1 MRKLYSNSI
10 ILSVYLIASVLFL
23 GSCTGLK
30 TLEEGDILHNSTTI
44 VFDNPDVINKKM
56 KLSDDLYYL
65 SRPTP
70 NVKLLFFMRPKL
82 AFYHAAS
89 KSKKE
94 KGFRGWLRKRFG
106 EPPALYDTAKLSIS
120 TLKMEKFLK
129 DQGYFGSKVT
139 FDSKF
144 KRDSTLADITYHIQS
159 NGQYEIKEL
168 EFVSPQKEIQEIAN
182 GIESKSELKL
192 GNPYKMSKI
201 VEERKRL
208 TYDIRNRGYYDFN
221 KSYVF
226 FEVDSTLGDLSS
238 KIRVNIAQPSD
249 STEHHDYI
257 YNDIFVFPNYS
268 LDKIIPPSENDTS
281 YYRYFT
287 FINAV
292 GNIQPKPIDKNTLL
306 KKGVSFAQKSHD
318 FTVSRLM
325 SLGIFK
331 FVNIKYEPF
340 VDSLTGQ
347 HYLDSYLYLTP
358 SIWRQL
364 GVDFEISQSQNNA
377 IGNLLGL
384 SGKFSYTNKNNFGG
398 GERLELSLTGGIETQ
413 AQSDFGLVNV
423 IDLNPALDLT
433 FPWFITPFKI
443 SNPSQYYIPY
453 TRLNINYNLQKRL
466 NFYDY
471 NAANISFGYKWQ
483 DSPKTWHE
491 LNPIVLSL
499 VDLSN
504 TQPAFD
510 SLLLE
515 NPRLRTSFEDI
526 VIMGLNYTHTYSN
539 PDYKGSGNLMYHQV
553 TGDISGN
560 LFRLLAGWLNP
571 NGQKPYELLGV
582 PVTQYARLDGD
593 VRFFRNFS
601 TGSVLATRFVGGIGV
616 PYGNSEV
623 MPYIKQFFIGG
634 TNSVRAYRFRTL
646 GPGSYANE
654 DNSEANQIGF
664 FDQAGDIKLELNLE
678 YRFDLYSF
686 FEGAFFVDAG
696 NIWLLDYDPNRPGG
710 WIKESNP
717 DNPADGTLKFGK
729 ILDEIAIGAGFGL
742 RADFDFFLIRFD
754 FATPL
759 KSPFLPKGE
768 RWTFK
773 DIRPLSGQWRKENL
787 RLNLAIGYPF

>member
-1 MRKLYSNSI
+1 MRNLCAHF
-10 ILSVYLIASVLFL
+10 LVLVGYLFFAMFFFS
-23 GSCTGLK
+23 SCTGLK
-30 TLEEGDILHNSTTI
+30 TLKEGDILHNSTTI
-44 VFDNPDVINKKM
+44 VLDSAEVMNKKG
-56 KLSDDLYYL
+56 KLTTDLYYL

-70 NVKLLFFMRPKL
+70 NRKILFFMRPNL
-82 AFYHAAS
+82 AFYHFAN

-94 KGFRGWLRKRFG
+94 KGFRAWLKKRFG
-106 EPPALYDTAKLSIS
+106 EPPALYDTTKLNIS
-120 TLKMEKFLK
+120 TIKMEKYLK
-129 DQGYFGSKVT
+129 DHGYFGSKV
-139 FDSKF
+139 SYESQL
-144 KRDSTLADITYHIQS
+144 KRDSTLADVTYHIQS
-159 NGQYEIKEL
+159 NGQYTVREVEYL
-168 EFVSPQKEIQEIAN
+168 SSQKEIDTITY
-182 GIESKSELKL
+182 GVKSKSALKV
-192 GNPYKMSKI
+192 GEPYQLSNI
-201 VEERKRL
+201 VEERSRL

-221 KSYVF
+221 KNYIF
-226 FEVDSTLGDLSS
+226 FEVDSTLGDLNS
-238 KIRVNIAQPSD
+238 KIRVNIAEPSD
-249 STEHHDYI
+249 STQHHDYL

-268 LDKIIPPSENDTS
+268 LDKIIPPSENDTML
-281 YYRYFT
+281 YRYFT
-287 FINAV
+287 FINPV

-306 KKGVSFAQKSHD
+306 KKGVLFSQKSHD
-318 FTVSRLM
+318 FTINRLM

-331 FVNIKYEPF
+331 FINIKYEPF

-358 SIWRQL
+358 SIWRTL
-364 GVDFEISQSQNNA
+364 GMDFELSHKN
-377 IGNLLGL
+377 GVGDFLGI

-398 GERLELSLTGGIETQ
+398 AERLELSLTGGLETQ
-413 AQSDFGLVNV
+413 LQGSGDLISI

-433 FPWFITPFKI
+433 FPWFITPFNIKR
-443 SNPSQYYIPY
+443 PSQYYIPY
-453 TRLNINYNLQKRL
+453 TRLNVNYNLQKRV

-471 NAANISFGYKWQ
+471 NSANISFGYKWQ
-483 DSPKTWHE
+483 DSPNTWHE
-491 LNPIVLSL
+491 INPIVLSL

-510 SLLLE
+510 SLLLA

-539 PDYKGSGNLMYHQV
+539 SNYKNSGNLMYHRI

-560 LFRLLAGWLNP
+560 LFRLLAGWLNS
-571 NGQKPYELLGV
+571 NGTKPYELLNV

-593 VRFFRNFS
+593 FRFFKNFS
-601 TGSVLATRFVGGIGV
+601 SGSVLATRFIGGIGI
-616 PYGNSEV
+616 PYSNSEV
-623 MPYIKQFFIGG
+623 LPYIKQFFIGG
-634 TNSVRAYRFRTL
+634 TNSIRAYRFRTL
-646 GPGSYANE
+646 GPGSYVNTDE
-654 DNSEANQIGF
+654 SSVNQVGF
-664 FDQAGDIKLELNLE
+664 FDQAGDIKLEMNLE

-717 DNPADGTLKFGK
+717 DNPSEGQLKFGK

-754 FATPL
+754 FATPI
-759 KSPFLPKGE
+759 KSPFLPQGE
-768 RWTFK
+768 RWRFK